1 MRASD
6 QISWIF
12 RAVWMQKVRSSL
24 TILGFAV
31 GIAAMVVLSSM
42 GEGLRLYVMKEFTQ
56 FGSHIVAVTPGKT
69 ETFGIG
75 GILNTTRPLSLD
87 DVVALGEIQGV
98 EEIIPVS
105 AGTSQV
111 KVGALSR
118 YTNVYGVGSS
128 AHKTWKLPLAQGVF
142 LPDEDIN
149 RPRAFA
155 VLGAELKHELFGTA
169 SALGEYIHVGGS
181 RFRIIGVT
189 APKGDF
195 MGTDMDDAIYV
206 PAAKALQLFNR
217 ESLME
222 VDIFYNA
229 SMATETIVNAVKK
242 MLIERHGF
250 EDFTIVT
257 QDEMLE
263 TMDNILNILKYAGG
277 GLGAISLLVG
287 GVGIATILMITVTE
301 RTAEVGLLRAL
312 GSTRRQVRNL
322 FLGEAIMLGLIG
334 GIAGILAVVIMLLA
348 LKLLAPGVPM
358 AMSAGIVTTALGL
371 SMLIGLIAGV
381 SPAMK
386 ATQLSPIDALRAE

>member
-1 MRASD
+1 MRVSD
-6 QISWIF
+6 QVSWIF

-24 TILGFAV
+24 TILGFAI
-31 GIAAMVVLSSM
+31 GIAAMVILSSM
-42 GEGLRLYVMKEFTQ
+42 GEGLRLYVMEEFTQ
-56 FGSHIVAVTPGKT
+56 FGSHIVAITPGKT

-87 DVVALGEIQGV
+87 DVLALGQIQAV
-98 EEIIPVS
+98 EEIIPITS
-105 AGTSQV
+105 GTSQV
-111 KVGALSR
+111 KVGVLSR

-155 VLGAELKHELFGTA
+155 VLGAELKQELFGSAT
-169 SALGEYIHVGGS
+169 ALGKYIHIGGS

-189 APKGDF
+189 ASKGDF
-195 MGTDMDDAIYV
+195 MGTDMDDAVYV
-206 PAAKALQLFNR
+206 AAAKALQLFNR

-222 VDIFYNA
+222 VDIFY
-229 SMATETIVNAVKK
+229 SPTTATETIVKAVKK
-242 MLIERHGF
+242 LLIERHGF

-263 TMDNILNILKYAGG
+263 TMDSILNILKYAGG

-312 GSTRRQVRNL
+312 GITRKQVRNL
-322 FLGEAIMLGLIG
+322 FLGEAIMLGLMG
-334 GIAGILAVVIMLLA
+334 GIAGIGAVAIMFVI
-348 LKLLAPGVPM
+348 LKLFVPGVPI
-358 AMSAGIVTTALGL
+358 AMSVGILSTALSL

-381 SPAMK
+381 SPALK
-386 ATQLSPIDALRAE
+386 AVQLSPIDALRAE